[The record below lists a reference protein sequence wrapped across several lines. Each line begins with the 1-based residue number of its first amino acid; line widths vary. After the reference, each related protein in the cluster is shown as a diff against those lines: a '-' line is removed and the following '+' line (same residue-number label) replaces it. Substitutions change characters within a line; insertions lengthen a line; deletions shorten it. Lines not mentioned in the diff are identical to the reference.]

1 MSDPDATPS
10 PHRTGLALIDQ
21 ALTHK
26 SWAVEHGG
34 PHNERLEFLG
44 DAVLKLLAVEFLY
57 EQRPEHTEGKLSG
70 MLHQLVQNPN
80 LARLSRE
87 LGLGAALRLGRG
99 EERTGGRERE
109 SILANTFEALLAVVY
124 LSDGLDGARR
134 VVRHAYAGELP
145 RVEHLRHPVNE
156 LQEHTQAQAGVL
168 PDYAVVGRTGSDHSP
183 TFHVE
188 ISLNGTLLAK
198 GEGSSKPTAK
208 AAAAAAALKS
218 LLGGD
223 RA

>member
-1 MSDPDATPS
+1 MSEPDDS
-10 PHRTGLALIDQ
+10 PPRHLQGLALIDQ

-34 PHNERLEFLG
+34 GHNERLEFLG

-57 EQRPEHTEGKLSG
+57 EQRPEHTEGKLSA

-99 EERTGGRERE
+99 EERTGGRQRE

-124 LSDGLDGARR
+124 LSEGLDGARR
-134 VVRHAYAGELP
+134 VVRHAYADELP
-145 RVEHLRHPVNE
+145 RVENLRHPVNE
-156 LQEHTQAQAGVL
+156 LQEHTQAHDGVL
-168 PDYAVVGRTGSDHSP
+168 PDYAVVGRTGTDHSP
-183 TFHVE
+183 TFHVDV
-188 ISLNGTLLAK
+188 SLNGTLLAR
-198 GEGSSKPTAK
+198 GTGSSKPAAK
-208 AAAAAAALKS
+208 AAAAAAALERLQS
-218 LLGGD
+218 EGST
-223 RA
+223 